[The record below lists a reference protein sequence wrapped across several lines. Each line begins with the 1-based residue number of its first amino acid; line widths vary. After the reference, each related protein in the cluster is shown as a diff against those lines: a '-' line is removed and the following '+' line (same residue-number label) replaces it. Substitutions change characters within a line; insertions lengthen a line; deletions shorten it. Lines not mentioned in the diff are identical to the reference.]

1 MNIYKIIF
9 NVNNETL
16 EIKKSFYYRY
26 ETKYLGKILISQK
39 RYKRFY
45 GEYETNLKNGLKPD
59 YMSFKTVYRLLN
71 KKDNYSY
78 ECFNHKNELIE
89 KNSKFYKYINDK
101 NSKLI
106 KKGV

>member
-9 NVNNETL
+9 TVNNKIY

-45 GEYETNLKNGLKPD
+45 GQYETNLKDGLKPD
-59 YMSFKTVYRLLN
+59 YMTNKTIYRLLN
-71 KKDNYSY
+71 KKDDYSY
-78 ECFNHKNELIE
+78 ECFNHKNELI
-89 KNSKFYKYINDK
+89 KKDSNFYKYIK
-101 NSKLI
+101 NKNLKFNS
-106 KKGV
+106 